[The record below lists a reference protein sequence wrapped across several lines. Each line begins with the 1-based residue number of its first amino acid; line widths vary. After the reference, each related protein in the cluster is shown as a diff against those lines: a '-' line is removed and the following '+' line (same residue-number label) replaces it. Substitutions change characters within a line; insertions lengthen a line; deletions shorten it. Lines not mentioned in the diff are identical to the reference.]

1 MFEVDL
7 LFIGRV
13 GGNEKRHPHGH
24 PSPLVEN
31 HLKHYELLHRKYR

>member
-24 PSPLVEN
+24 PSPW
-31 HLKHYELLHRKYR
+31 LKIT

>member
-13 GGNEKRHPHGH
+13 GGNEKKGILTDTL
-24 PSPLVEN
+24 PLW
-31 HLKHYELLHRKYR
+31 LKIT